1 MKFTLAVIDDVLA
14 KAPNGLFSRFLTVFA
29 VFSCEYFL
37 AGANVAVFFIK
48 GNTLAV
54 VLTRQVAT
62 WRLKN
67 EKKINTIRFAHKLPF
82 RFLGYKLSL
91 HGIVDGATKHESLML
106 FLAGRTQHLFDN
118 NFYFKCPETS
128 EKRIE
133 FLAPLPINVQL
144 RIRNLLFLSFD

>member
-1 MKFTLAVIDDVLA
+1 M
-14 KAPNGLFSRFLTVFA
+14 
-29 VFSCEYFL
+29 
-37 AGANVAVFFIK
+37 
-48 GNTLAV
+48 
-54 VLTRQVAT
+54 AT
-62 WRLKN
+62 
-67 EKKINTIRFAHKLPF
+67 EKRKKKNTIRFAHKLPL

-91 HGIVDGATKHESLML
+91 HGIVNGATKHESLML
-106 FLAGRTQHLFDN
+106 FLAGWTQHLFDN